1 MTMLKHIR
9 RLACLAAVA
18 IAVLALAAPA
28 QAQMTLTITDVNTG
42 ATTSPAPLS
51 DTGTGF
57 VGSSSIPT
65 TLGNYTIL
73 PILASANYD
82 GNTDHNI
89 NTGDANVL
97 DTVLRVTQTGTM
109 NGTSDS
115 LIIQVTTFGSASWS
129 IPAGSPLLL
138 SSTLAVSQLDG
149 SNGTSTGSFATFS
162 SSLISG
168 PTYVVTAPNAYSDV
182 TTTNSGLVTN
192 SSRAFYLNNTLTLNT
207 TGLNQVVNLSAS
219 TDVINP
225 VPEPSTGIM
234 ALSGGLLMLAF
245 GSRQRRGVK

>member
-42 ATTSPAPLS
+42 ATTGPLS
-51 DTGTGF
+51 DTGTGL